1 MSLSSVVSLPSP
13 SSSSP
18 ITPQGDN
25 SENELVV
32 GLLRGAPNAWREL
45 NARHGRLLHGC
56 IAKVV
61 LRFPSLVSLDDV
73 PEIYGLFCLNL
84 LANQMHRLRTFDPT
98 RGMRL
103 SSWLG
108 LLAVHTAYDY
118 LRSQRRQ
125 PHGICLEEIPEPAV
139 DHTDVEEHC
148 ERLRQSQQLGAL
160 MRELSERDQEFMQLY
175 FGQGLSPEL
184 VASRMGISVKTV
196 YTKRYKIQARLEQLL
211 RQEAWAA

>member
-1 MSLSSVVSLPSP
+1 MSP
-13 SSSSP
+13 SSVLSLASSSTSRP
-18 ITPQGDN
+18 LSDAAA
-25 SENELVV
+25 SDSELVT
-32 GLLRGAPNAWREL
+32 GLLAGAPECWREL
-45 NARHGRLLHGC
+45 NTRHARLLHGC

-61 LRFPSLVSLDDV
+61 LRFPSLVSMDDV

-84 LANQMHRLRTFDPT
+84 LSNDMHRLRTFDPS

-125 PHGICLEEIPEPAV
+125 PRGVRLEELPELAMEHG
-139 DHTDVEEHC
+139 DADDHC

-160 MRELSERDQEFMQLY
+160 LRGLSQRDQEFMQLY
-175 FGQGLSPEL
+175 FGQGLAPEV

-196 YTKRYKIQARLEQLL
+196 YTKRYKIQARLGELL